1 MIGGLAMGVRNPNQN
16 PSESESYSTGFWTS
30 VVPAGKTNL
39 NIKYWGSGAGAS
51 RISAAQG
58 YGAGSGG
65 YGEIDIALD
74 AADAGKLI
82 SMSIYPPGNGRT
94 AVNGSGADGGYTAV
108 TAVPALVNWT
118 TILRANGGK
127 GSTTS
132 ANGDGGTA
140 ELGDVNTT
148 GGAGFGTKGG
158 DAPNGGLGGVAVG
171 ANGAT
176 PGGGGAGGALV
187 GGQQFNG
194 GSGGEGRVTITW
206 S

>member
-16 PSESESYSTGFWTS
+16 ASESESYSTGFWTS
-30 VVPAGKTNL
+30 VVPAGKTQL
-39 NIKYWGSGAGAS
+39 VIRLWGSGGGAS
-51 RISAAQG
+51 RVSAVQG

-65 YGEIDIALD
+65 YCEKTIALD
-74 AADAGKLI
+74 AADVGKLI
-82 SMSIYPPGNGRT
+82 PMSIYPPGNGRT
-94 AVNGSGADGGYTAV
+94 TVNGSGAEGGYTAA
-108 TAVPALVNWT
+108 TASPALVNWN

-132 ANGDGGTA
+132 ANGEGGTA

-148 GGAGFGTKGG
+148 GNAGFGTKGG

-171 ANGAT
+171 ANGET

-187 GGQQFNG
+187 GSQQFNG
-194 GSGGEGRVTITW
+194 GSGGEGRITLTW